1 FGVSASGRYLHV
13 LFSPAKLRRVFKYL
27 IINDVHS
34 FSLYFPAFPQGLEIT
49 KLLTYFAVDLGQNVP
64 IYQLIYRP
72 TKLS

>member
-1 FGVSASGRYLHV
+1 MYYSRLQSYGEFSNISLSMMFT
-13 LFSPAKLRRVFKYL
+13 LFPC
-27 IINDVHS
+27 H
-34 FSLYFPAFPQGLEIT
+34 FPAFPQGLEIT